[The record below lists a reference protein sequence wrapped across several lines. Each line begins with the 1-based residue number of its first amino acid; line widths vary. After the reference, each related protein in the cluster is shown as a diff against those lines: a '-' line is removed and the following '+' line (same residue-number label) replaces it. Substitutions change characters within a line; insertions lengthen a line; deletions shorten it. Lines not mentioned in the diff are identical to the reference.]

1 MKGPFCALIFYETMN
16 LLINYV
22 CFLNWSVR
30 YSFLTQIESNLNR
43 DHVMQ
48 QGFLLVNLTF
58 PLTLSVSKCLKCFK
72 RIIQLLVLSYNFSVQ
87 KINHWFRN
95 LAFVSTIIE
104 WFTLKRSLK
113 NAAKNVF
120 VDFFLPLVGIQ
131 VLTDAFSQ

>member
-1 MKGPFCALIFYETMN
+1 MKDPFCALIFYETMN

-58 PLTLSVSKCLKCFK
+58 PLTLSVSKCFKCFK